1 MNSLSNGDSA
11 KSPNGQPSQ
20 LRTVLGTGYFAL
32 VIYVPD
38 TLGRFLDE
46 LRQDLV
52 PHDNP
57 RAHVSVL
64 PPRSLAVEWQIASG
78 QLRALSEMWRPFD
91 IELTRITVF
100 PVTDVIYLELGEEGA
115 GELRRMHAAASR
127 CLAFDEPF
135 TYHPHV
141 TLAQEI
147 VPEGVTEMR
156 ERAERQWRDY
166 RGPRRF
172 HADRA
177 IFVQSA
183 PENCWVDLAEY
194 PLGVP
199 VAH

>member
-11 KSPNGQPSQ
+11 KSPNGQSSN
-20 LRTVLGTGYFAL
+20 LGTGYFAL
-32 VIYVPD
+32 VVYIPNP
-38 TLGRFLDE
+38 LGRFLDE
-46 LRQDLV
+46 LRRDLV

-64 PPRSLAVEWQIASG
+64 PPRSLTVEWQIASS

-91 IELTRITVF
+91 IELTRIAVF
-100 PVTDVIYLELGEEGA
+100 PVTDVIYLELGDEGA
-115 GELRRMHAAASR
+115 RELRQMHAVASHS
-127 CLAFDEPF
+127 LAFDEPF

-147 VPEGVTEMR
+147 VPERVTEMR

-172 HADRA
+172 HAERA
-177 IFVQSA
+177 VFVQSA
-183 PENCWVDLAEY
+183 PEKCWVDLAEY

-199 VAH
+199 VAR

>member
-1 MNSLSNGDSA
+1 MNSLSNGDSS
-11 KSPNGQPSQ
+11 KSPNGQPSK
-20 LRTVLGTGYFAL
+20 LGTGYFAL

-38 TLGRFLDE
+38 PLGRFLDD
-46 LRQDLV
+46 LRRDLV

-78 QLRALSEMWRPFD
+78 QLRDLSEMWRPFD
-91 IELTRITVF
+91 IELTRIAVF
-100 PVTDVIYLELGEEGA
+100 PVTDVIYLELGEGGA
-115 GELRRMHAAASR
+115 RELRQMHAAASDR
-127 CLAFDEPF
+127 LAFDEPF

-147 VPEGVTEMR
+147 VPERVTEMR

-172 HADRA
+172 QAERA

-194 PLGVP
+194 ALGVP

>member
-1 MNSLSNGDSA
+1 MNSLSNGDAA
-11 KSPNGQPSQ
+11 KSPNGQPSK
-20 LRTVLGTGYFAL
+20 LGTGYFAL

-38 TLGRFLDE
+38 PLGRFLDD
-46 LRQDLV
+46 LRRDLS

-64 PPRSLAVEWQIASG
+64 PPRPLAVEWQIASG
-78 QLRALSEMWRPFD
+78 HLRALSEMWRPFD
-91 IELTRITVF
+91 IELTRIAVF
-100 PVTDVIYLELGEEGA
+100 PVTNVIYLELGEEGSRQ
-115 GELRRMHAAASR
+115 LRQMHATASHS
-127 CLAFDEPF
+127 LAFDEPF

-147 VPEGVTEMR
+147 VPERVTEMR
-156 ERAERQWRDY
+156 DRAEWQWRDY

-172 HADRA
+172 QAERA

>member
-1 MNSLSNGDSA
+1 MNPSNGTSA
-11 KSPNGQPSQ
+11 GPRNGQAPKQ
-20 LRTVLGTGYFAL
+20 TAGVFAL

-38 TLGRFLDE
+38 PLGRFLDD
-46 LRQDLV
+46 LRRDLV

-64 PPRSLAVEWQIASG
+64 PPRPLSVEWQIASS
-78 QLRALSEMWRPFD
+78 QLRTLSEMWRPFD
-91 IELTRITVF
+91 IELTRIAVF
-100 PVTDVIYLELGEEGA
+100 PVTNVIYIELGEGA
-115 GELRRMHAAASR
+115 GELRQMHSVASC

-135 TYHPHV
+135 VYHPHV

-147 VPEGVTEMR
+147 DCARVTEMC
-156 ERAERQWRDY
+156 ERAERQWRNY
-166 RGPRRF
+166 QGPRRF

-199 VAH
+199 VAGRR

>member
-11 KSPNGQPSQ
+11 KSPNGQSSK
-20 LRTVLGTGYFAL
+20 LGTGYFAL

-38 TLGRFLDE
+38 PLGRFLDD
-46 LRQDLV
+46 LRRDLV

-64 PPRSLAVEWQIASG
+64 PPRSLAVEWQVASG
-78 QLRALSEMWRPFD
+78 QLRSLSEIWRPFD
-91 IELTRITVF
+91 IELTHIAVF
-100 PVTDVIYLELGEEGA
+100 PVTDVIYLELADEGA

-127 CLAFDEPF
+127 CLAFSEPF

-141 TLAQEI
+141 TIAQEI
-147 VPEGVTEMR
+147 VPERVTAMR
-156 ERAERQWRDY
+156 ERAERLWRDY

-172 HADRA
+172 HAERA

-183 PENCWVDLAEY
+183 PGNCWVDLAEY

-199 VAH
+199 VAR

>member
-1 MNSLSNGDSA
+1 MDALGNGASA
-11 KSPNGQPSQ
+11 GPRNGQPYKP
-20 LRTVLGTGYFAL
+20 GTGFFAL

-38 TLGRFLDE
+38 PLGRFLDD
-46 LRQDLV
+46 LRRDLV
-52 PHDNP
+52 PHYNP

-64 PPRSLAVEWQIASG
+64 PPRPLSVEWQIASS

-91 IELTRITVF
+91 IELTRITMF
-100 PVTDVIYLELGEEGA
+100 PVTNVIYIELGEGA
-115 GELRRMHAAASR
+115 GELRQMHAVASR

-135 TYHPHV
+135 VYHPHV

-147 VPEGVTEMR
+147 HSERVTEMR

-166 RGPRRF
+166 QGPRRF
-172 HADRA
+172 HAERA

-199 VAH
+199 VAR